1 MHIMELT
8 YVVELSTLPC
18 YSMILGDKWERVII
32 DFCQLLLLKV
42 EREPNSCP

>member
-1 MHIMELT
+1 MHVVELT

-32 DFCQLLLLKV
+32 DYPLSIITFK
-42 EREPNSCP
+42 S